1 MNIKN
6 TYNYILMIY
15 TYDKII
21 EISLKVD
28 KTKIKLDEEVL
39 NTINNLKKQLNIPIV
54 EILKKTTINKQDNIS
69 QIFKILNK
77 ITEQN
82 YEKLKPELF
91 EIIKKID
98 NLEEIT
104 KITELIFKIASS
116 NIFYSNIFSKL
127 YYELIQIK
135 RDFFNVFQDRFDIHT
150 QNMYNLIYVDPNID
164 YDGYCVYVKQVEY
177 LKSSLTFFINLMK
190 RNICSLD
197 NIVELGLKL
206 YNEILNNK
214 SSTIEQNEE
223 YMNNIYIIVKECS
236 DYLLFHEKLEI
247 IYKNTNTIKNMNI
260 SKKINFKCMDILD
273 LIK

>member
-21 EISLKVD
+21 EISLKLD

-150 QNMYNLIYVDPNID
+150 QNMYNLTYVDPNID